1 MLDAL
6 DTTGPKIGRQ
16 VHEKVQKMGVT
27 ESNGPERVQV
37 QLASYKSE
45 RQRVTIPDS
54 SRICL
59 VDPEHADRVRR
70 TGQIFWLSV
79 ERTYGIFVCDYA
91 ALFAIPSF
99 TNEALARQP
108 ARFTRKKLPMTV
120 RLTSSF
126 ILDAFG
132 YDRRTNGSAN
142 CSTLLHP

>member
-1 MLDAL
+1 MRWILPGQRLAVKY
-6 DTTGPKIGRQ
+6 TRKSRKT
-16 VHEKVQKMGVT
+16 GVT
-27 ESNGPERVQV
+27 ESNGLERVQV

-45 RQRVTIPDS
+45 RQRVTLPDS

-99 TNEALARQP
+99 TNEGLARQP
-108 ARFTRKKLPMTV
+108 DRFTRKKLPMTV